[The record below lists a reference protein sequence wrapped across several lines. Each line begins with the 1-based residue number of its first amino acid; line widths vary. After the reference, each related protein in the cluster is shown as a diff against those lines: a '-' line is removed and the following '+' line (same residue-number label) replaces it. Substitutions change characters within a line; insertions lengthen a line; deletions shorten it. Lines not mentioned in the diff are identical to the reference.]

1 MSKKPKNSD
10 EICPK
15 CGKEPCTCEQER
27 EEPGEIE
34 DGCTKTKVDEECDK
48 CGQKDGCKKRKG
60 MMDGCGSKVKK
71 MDSARVDRI
80 DFYGPINDKEREAWG
95 YTKKFTKTDEGFLKG
110 KAVLTNIGVFQY
122 LQPNGTIRREARLPE
137 EVFNSDS
144 LASLAMKPVTNGHPK
159 EKVTPENASK
169 LKVGSV
175 GSRVDSD
182 GYYVYGD
189 VIITDAA
196 AIQAVESG
204 EARGMSLGYSCDMEE
219 TPGNF
224 LGVPYD
230 AIQRN
235 IRYNHDAIVKVPRA
249 GDAAYIRMD
258 SGDEVP
264 VGNLIPSPI
273 TPEAPA
279 TKADGTTP
287 QLRTGGETMSK
298 KIRLD
303 GAVEH
308 EVPEAVALHI
318 DAQDAKIK
326 VLESDKS
333 TLQARAD
340 SALEALEAEKKAR
353 ADDAAGFQ
361 TRVDAAVQSRIALV
375 ALANKYEVKADGTD
389 EEIRKALTLKAFPNA
404 KLDGMDAKYL
414 EARFDCAVES
424 LEAGAKAREDGA
436 SNAQKQSISDVP
448 PTTERTDSV
457 GWDNAYQHGG
467 VK

>member
-15 CGKEPCTCEQER
+15 CGKEPCACEQER

-34 DGCTKTKVDEECDK
+34 DGCSKVKVDEECDK

-60 MMDGCGSKVKK
+60 MVDGCK
-71 MDSARVDRI
+71 RVDRV
-80 DFYGPINDKEREAWG
+80 DYWGPTNDKQREEWG
-95 YTKKFTKTDEGFLKG
+95 YIKKFTKNDSGALVG
-110 KAVLTNIGVFQY
+110 RAPVTNIGVFQY
-122 LQPNGTIRREARLPE
+122 RQPNGSIRREARLPE
-137 EVFNSDS
+137 EVFHPDS
-144 LASLAMKPVTNGHPK
+144 MASLSMAPVTLQHPK
-159 EKVTPENASK
+159 EKVTADNATK
-169 LKVGSV
+169 LSV
-175 GSRVDSD
+175 GSLGDRVDSD
-182 GYYVYGD
+182 AYHLFAPV
-189 VIITDAA
+189 VVRSADAVA
-196 AIQAVESG
+196 AVESG
-204 EARGMSLGYSCDMEE
+204 EARGLSCGYSCDMDE
-219 TPGNF
+219 TPGNY

-235 IRYNHDAIVKVPRA
+235 IRYNHVALVGTPRA

-258 SGDEVP
+258 SGDDVP

-287 QLRTGGETMSK
+287 QLRTRGAPMR

-318 DAQDAKIK
+318 DSLETK
-326 VLESDKS
+326 VKALESDKS
-333 TLQARAD
+333 TLQAKAD
-340 SALEALEAEKKAR
+340 SASEALEAEKKAR
-353 ADDAAGFQ
+353 ADEAAGFHA
-361 TRVDAAVQSRIALV
+361 RVDSAVQSRIALV
-375 ALANKYEVKADGTD
+375 ALATKHEVKADGTD
-389 EEIRKALTLKAFPNA
+389 EEIRKAITLKAFPNA

-424 LEAGAKAREDGA
+424 LDAGANLKEDGSA
-436 SNAQKQSISDVP
+436 NAQKQSISDAPV
-448 PTTERTDSV
+448 TQERGDSV